1 MDRTAQL
8 LFNYLRDILYHPEK
22 AALNL
27 NDLPEDFRMLGEG
40 MQFLAKC
47 VKEEKAFAQALAR
60 GDLSQK
66 PPDGNNVLAAPI
78 KAIHG
83 ALLHLAWQTKQ
94 VAKGDYRQHVDFMG
108 EFADAFNSMTRQL
121 RDRTASLQ
129 AEKEV
134 VEQKNLELHQTL
146 ELVLALTNYTHNMI
160 FVFSES
166 TGERIFANHTADWLL
181 KNAPAVATSLQGK
194 LIGHAETL
202 EEDFKRWE
210 TEADFG
216 GRKGKCYYNV
226 ESFHITWTGERA
238 VVHIL
243 MDDTERKNREDLMH
257 RLAYV
262 DPLTGLN
269 NRRYALDLMENWSKE
284 GVEFLLSFIDVDYLK
299 YCNDTFGHNL
309 GDQYLMNVA
318 GLLKTLGGEL
328 CRVGGDEFIL
338 IQKGNDIEWQD
349 KRLEECRYR
358 LENRRKAPYPQS
370 FSYATTLVPVPLVQ
384 PLKEYINETDVKMY
398 KYKQEHKKPLNA
410 DYNDDRI

>member
-1 MDRTAQL
+1 MNSTAQL

-22 AALNL
+22 AALDL
-27 NDLPEDFRMLGEG
+27 NDLPEDFRTLGEG

-47 VKEEKAFAQALAR
+47 VKEEKAFAQALAK

-83 ALLHLAWQTKQ
+83 SLRHLAWQTKQ

-166 TGERIFANHTADWLL
+166 AGKCIFANHTANWMIKSSPEAAKILQEKL
-181 KNAPAVATSLQGK
+181 NA
-194 LIGHAETL
+194 HAETL

-210 TEADFG
+210 TDVDFG
-216 GRKGKCYYNV
+216 GRKGKCYYIV
-226 ESFHITWTGERA
+226 ESFHIAWTGERA
-238 VVHIL
+238 IVHIL
-243 MDDTERKNREDLMH
+243 MDDTERKNREDLMYS
-257 RLAYV
+257 LAYV

-269 NRRYALDLMENWSKE
+269 NRRYALDLMERWSKE

-299 YCNDTFGHNL
+299 YCNDTFGHHF
-309 GDQYLMNVA
+309 GDQYLTNVA

-328 CRVGGDEFIL
+328 CRVGGDEFL
-338 IQKGNDIEWQD
+338 LLQKGNDLEGQD
-349 KRLEECRYR
+349 TRLEECRYR
-358 LENRRKAPYPQS
+358 LEHRRKAPYPQS
-370 FSYATTLVPVPLVQ
+370 FSYATTLVPVPLGQ

-398 KYKQEHKKPLNA
+398 RYKQEHKKPLNT
-410 DYNDDRI
+410 DYVDDRI